1 MFYDQLFPSTIN
13 ILGTEWKITV
23 AKYEDDPYFK
33 KYDANGYC
41 SAPEHL
47 ICICDESTWP
57 ANKDE
62 SILFIINSMKCA
74 LRHEIVHAFFR
85 ESGLYDSSFKY
96 DGSWANNEE
105 MVDWFALQGPK
116 IFKAWEEAHCLEV
129 MSPEEWMKNELLKA
143 ATEWKVGEND
153 GR

>member
-62 SILFIINSMKCA
+62 SILFIINSMKWRVKDFGKGMDSDNSVSSA
-74 LRHEIVHAFFR
+74 VRAVIHGQLQVL
-85 ESGLYDSSFKY
+85 SGQF
-96 DGSWANNEE
+96 
-105 MVDWFALQGPK
+105 
-116 IFKAWEEAHCLEV
+116 WEE
-129 MSPEEWMKNELLKA
+129 SS
-143 ATEWKVGEND
+143 
-153 GR
+153 